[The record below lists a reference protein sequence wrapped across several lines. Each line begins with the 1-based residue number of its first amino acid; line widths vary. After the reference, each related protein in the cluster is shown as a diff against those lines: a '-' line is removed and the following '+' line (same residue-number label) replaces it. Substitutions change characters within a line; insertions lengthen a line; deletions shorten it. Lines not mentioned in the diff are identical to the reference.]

1 MLKLNQYLKEAAA
14 EKDRHLT
21 HIEDA
26 VLEGGVAG
34 TRNAIQFLISLRD
47 MFADD
52 GKTISESLGVSS
64 RLIESL
70 ILRTKFDGAPA
81 IYAGINPE
89 NGKFFVGSKSIFAKN
104 AKLNYTEADVRKNHS
119 GGLADKLS
127 DALKYLPALGI
138 KGIVH
143 GDFMFSHSDLKS
155 ETIDGRNYITFRPNT
170 ITYAVPKDSAMARQ
184 VESARIGI
192 VFHTTYTG
200 SRMDSLTTNFDIDIS
215 SLKKSRNVW
224 FRTNRFVDV
233 TGRATLTK
241 AENAK
246 LTNLLSQAGS
256 VFRSIPASL
265 LNEIST
271 NSTYRVD
278 IMTFNNQKV
287 RAGQSYSSGYT
298 TELIKWVGDKYLKGI
313 NDAKM
318 PATKAKRKTE
328 RDMILRWYRQ
338 HTAHLKLIFE
348 LQRILV
354 EAKMLLIGKFNQV
367 NDIGTFIH
375 TGDGG
380 YRVTAPEGYVAA
392 WSTGGDAVKLIDR
405 MEFSRTNFLAVKN
418 WGK

>member
-1 MLKLNQYLKEAAA
+1 MKTFKQHLTESAA

-52 GKTISESLGVSS
+52 GQTLSEA
-64 RLIESL
+64 RRSL

-89 NGKFFVGSKSIFAKN
+89 NGRFFVGSKSIFAKN
-104 AKLNYTEADVRKNHS
+104 AKLNYTQADIRANHA

-138 KGIVH
+138 KGVVH

-155 ETIDGRNYITFRPNT
+155 ETIDGHDYITFRPNT
-170 ITYAVPKDSAMARQ
+170 ITYAVLKNSKAARE
-184 VESARIGI
+184 VESAKIGI

-200 SRMDSLTTNFDIDIS
+200 NRMDSLTTNFDIDIT
-215 SLKKSRNVW
+215 SLKKSKNVW
-224 FRTNRFVDV
+224 FRTNRFIDV

-241 AENAK
+241 AENDR
-246 LTNLLSQAGS
+246 LTGLLKNAGTL
-256 VFRSIPASL
+256 FRQIPGSL
-265 LNEIST
+265 LNEIAG
-271 NSTYRVD
+271 NEAYRIP
-278 IMTFNNQKV
+278 IMTYYNQKV
-287 RAGQSYSSGYT
+287 RAGEHMSARHLQ
-298 TELIKWVGDKYLKGI
+298 EIIKFVSDKYDKQI
-313 NDAKM
+313 ADAKM
-318 PATKAKRKTE
+318 PATKAKRTAEK
-328 RDMILRWYRQ
+328 RLIVGWFRRNSAGLKHIFQLQNLLIDAKMILIQ
-338 HTAHLKLIFE
+338 
-348 LQRILV
+348 
-354 EAKMLLIGKFNQV
+354 KFNQV
-367 NDIGTFIH
+367 NDIGTFLH
-375 TGDGG
+375 TPNGG
-380 YRVTAPEGYVAA
+380 YKVTTPEGYVAA

-405 MEFSRTNFLAVKN
+405 MEFSRANFLATKN

>member
-1 MLKLNQYLKEAAA
+1 MLKLSQFLNEAAA

-52 GKTISESLGVSS
+52 GQTLSEG
-64 RLIESL
+64 RGGL

-81 IYAGINPE
+81 LYAGINPE

-104 AKLNYTEADVRKNHS
+104 SKLNYTQADIRKNHA

-127 DALKYLPALGI
+127 EALKYLPALGI

-170 ITYAVPKDSAMARQ
+170 ITYAVLKDSKVAREI
-184 VESARIGI
+184 ESARIGI

-200 SRMDSLTTNFDIDIS
+200 TRMDSLTTNFDIDIT
-215 SLKKSRNVW
+215 SLRKSKNVW
-224 FRTNRFVDV
+224 FRTNRFMDV

-241 AENAK
+241 SENDRLSSI
-246 LTNLLSQAGS
+246 LTNSGKL
-256 VFRSIPASL
+256 FRQIPSGL
-265 LNEIST
+265 LNEIAV
-271 NSTYRVD
+271 NDTYRIP
-278 IMTFNNQKV
+278 IMTYYNQKV
-287 RAGQSYSSGYT
+287 RAGEHIKSSHLQ
-298 TELIKWVGDKYLKGI
+298 EIIKFVSDKYDKQI
-313 NDAKM
+313 ADAKM
-318 PATKAKRKTE
+318 PATKAKRTAEKKKVVG
-328 RDMILRWYRQ
+328 WYRRN
-338 HTAHLKLIFE
+338 AAGLKLIFQ
-348 LQRILV
+348 LQN
-354 EAKMLLIGKFNQV
+354 LLIDAKTMLIHKFNQV
-367 NDIGTFIH
+367 NDIGTFLH
-375 TGDGG
+375 TTDGG
-380 YRVTAPEGYVAA
+380 YKVTTPEGYVAA
-392 WSTGGDAVKLIDR
+392 WSTGGDAVKLVDR
-405 MEFSRTNFLAVKN
+405 MEFSRANFLAAKN

>member
-1 MLKLNQYLKEAAA
+1 MARLIRLKQYLNEAAA

-52 GKTISESLGVSS
+52 GQTLSEARGG
-64 RLIESL
+64 L

-89 NGKFFVGSKSIFAKN
+89 NGRFFVGSKSIFAKN
-104 AKLNYTEADVRKNHS
+104 AKLNYTQADIRANHGT

-127 DALKYLPALGI
+127 EALKYLPALGI

-170 ITYAVPKDSAMARQ
+170 ITYAVPKDSKVAREI
-184 VESARIGI
+184 ESSRIGI

-200 SRMDSLTTNFDIDIS
+200 NRMDSLTTNFDIDITA
-215 SLKKSRNVW
+215 LKKSKNVW
-224 FRTNRFVDV
+224 FRTNRFIDV

-241 AENAK
+241 SENDR
-246 LTNLLSQAGS
+246 LSAILKQAGTL
-256 VFRSIPASL
+256 FRQIPSAL
-265 LNEIST
+265 LNEIAA
-271 NSTYRVD
+271 NDTYRIP
-278 IMTFNNQKV
+278 IMTYYNQKV
-287 RAGQSYSSGYT
+287 RAGEHMKASHVQ
-298 TELIKWVGDKYLKGI
+298 EIIKFVSDKYDKQI
-313 NDAKM
+313 ADAKM
-318 PATKAKRKTE
+318 PATKAKRTAEKKKVVS
-328 RDMILRWYRQ
+328 WYRKNS
-338 HTAHLKLIFE
+338 ANLKLIFQ
-348 LQRILV
+348 LQNLFID
-354 EAKMLLIGKFNQV
+354 AKTMLIHKFNQC
-367 NDIGTFIH
+367 NDIGTFLH
-375 TGDGG
+375 TPDGG
-380 YRVTAPEGYVAA
+380 YKVTTPEGYVAA
-392 WSTGGDAVKLIDR
+392 WSTGGHAVKLVDR
-405 MEFSRTNFLAVKN
+405 MEFSRANFLAVKN